1 MLIMFDC
8 DGVLVDSEIIAAR
21 VDSEHLA
28 EVGFKITPE
37 EVIHRFVGLTS
48 EGIVEIIEA
57 EIGKPLPPE
66 FLAEQQIELNRRL
79 AAEVE
84 AVPGALDLLDML
96 DGPRCVC
103 SNSSTERLRIT
114 MERTGLWDRFAPNIW
129 SAVEVGDRKAKPD
142 PNVYRY
148 GLQQFRADPR
158 DAMVVED
165 SVFGVTAA
173 HAAGARVVGF
183 TGGQHAWPGL
193 ADLLTAAGAETVTN
207 RLADIP
213 KIAEAFA
220 VWDGVDS

>member
-8 DGVLVDSEIIAAR
+8 DGVLVDSEIIAGR

-28 EVGFKITPE
+28 EVGFTITPE
-37 EVIHRFVGLTS
+37 DVIRRFTGLTS

-66 FLAEQQIELNRRL
+66 FLEGQQAELNRRL
-79 AAEVE
+79 AEEVE
-84 AVPGALDLLDML
+84 AIPGALELLDRL
-96 DGPRCVC
+96 EGPRCVC

-114 MERTGLWDRFAPNIW
+114 MERTGLWEKFEPSIW
-129 SAVEVGDRKAKPD
+129 SAVEVGTKRPKPD
-142 PNVYRY
+142 PNVYLY
-148 GLQQFRADPR
+148 GLEQFRAEPR
-158 DAMVVED
+158 ETVVIED

-173 HAAGARVVGF
+173 HAAGCRVVGF

-213 KIAEAFA
+213 KIVEAFK
-220 VWDGVDS
+220 VWDGIDS

>member
-8 DGVLVDSEIIAAR
+8 DGVLVDSEIIAAK

-37 EVIHRFVGLTS
+37 EVIRRFAGLTS

-66 FLAEQQIELNRRL
+66 FLAEQQAELNRRL

-84 AVPGALDLLDML
+84 AMPGALEML
-96 DGPRCVC
+96 DVLEGPRCVC

-129 SAVEVGDRKAKPD
+129 SAVEVGDQEAEARSERLSLRP
-142 PNVYRY
+142 
-148 GLQQFRADPR
+148 RAVPR
-158 DAMVVED
+158 RSARCDGRRG
-165 SVFGVTAA
+165 FGVRRHGRPCRRRPGRRLHRRPACL
-173 HAAGARVVGF
+173 AGPRR
-183 TGGQHAWPGL
+183 P
-193 ADLLTAAGAETVTN
+193 ADRRPAP
-207 RLADIP
+207 RR
-213 KIAEAFA
+213 
-220 VWDGVDS
+220 